1 MVSGAWF
8 NKDVLMLN
16 ETFQSSTQAHSPA
29 SLGGDR
35 SGIAGEDDSIFNIE
49 LYNLNKV
56 KNAKELV
63 NDYQHEGK
71 PWSPTRGV

>member
-16 ETFQSSTQAHSPA
+16 ETIKSSTQAQSPT

-35 SGIAGEDDSIFNIE
+35 SAIAGEDDSIFNIE

-56 KNAKELV
+56 KNAKELQ
-63 NDYQHEGK
+63 NDY
-71 PWSPTRGV
+71 